1 MPRTRKRS
9 DNRNT
14 RQVSLFDLIRQ
25 AQEATA
31 RPTDEGRLDVGERLR
46 AALREALRR
55 CPLSRWEVAGRMSLL
70 VGREVSK
77 HMLDAYTAETKE
89 AHRFPAEW
97 LPAFCEVTGSTE
109 PLRLLAEA
117 AGMFALPG
125 PEALRAEVQRLR
137 EQEARIR
144 AERRKREAFLR
155 EMEGAGGRR

>member
-1 MPRTRKRS
+1 MPRTKKGTDS
-9 DNRNT
+9 S
-14 RQVSLFDLIRQ
+14 RQVDLFALLRA

-31 RPTDEGRLDVGERLR
+31 RPAAEGRLDVGERLR

-70 VGREVSK
+70 VGREVSR

-97 LPAFCEVTGSTE
+97 LPALCEATGDPE
-109 PLRLLAEA
+109 PLRVLCEA

-137 EQEARIR
+137 EEEARIK
-144 AERRKREAFLR
+144 AERRKREMFLK
-155 EMEGAGGRR
+155 EMEG

>member
-1 MPRTRKRS
+1 MPRRRKRS
-9 DNRNT
+9 DNR
-14 RQVSLFDLIRQ
+14 QVSLFEAIRRV
-25 AQEATA
+25 QETTA
-31 RPTDEGRLDVGERLR
+31 RPAAEGRLDVGKRLR
-46 AALREALRR
+46 AALREALKR

-97 LPAFCEVTGSTE
+97 LPAFCEATGSAE
-109 PLRLLAEA
+109 PLRVLAEA

-137 EQEARIR
+137 EEEARIKR
-144 AERRKREAFLR
+144 ERRKRELFLK
-155 EMEGAGGRR
+155 EMER